1 MVNENDYQ
9 LPISG
14 NLFPKNGMSKI
25 GKKMCLTFLKKFERR
40 WRPEH
45 SQGNLLLYHIF
56 FTLSILFN

>member
-25 GKKMCLTFLKKFERR
+25 GKKMCLTFLKKI
-40 WRPEH
+40 WAPVAP
-45 SQGNLLLYHIF
+45 GA
-56 FTLSILFN
+56 LSG